1 MGEKPPSTWDIE
13 ITDEIVAMGLSHLD
27 RVGACRRRVFSDDE
41 DRFLAELVMSRTCS
55 NWFEVAQKLPGRTP
69 RQCRDRWNNYLCPTN
84 SFAPWTP
91 EEDQLIINKINEFGT
106 KWAAIAKMIPG
117 RSDNCI
123 KNRWY
128 SGLRAQCATN
138 SHGKFYIRSSPES
151 RKVAAQFQKTSQ
163 RRSEGARKAREA
175 RPKEVPVPQVVPM
188 IPMFPVLPTTYM
200 QPMIQPLVQSAVQP
214 KAQAEPTKTM
224 DNLWDSQIFNH
235 VMEFDTDP
243 FNSQDL
249 LMDWF

>member
-1 MGEKPPSTWDIE
+1 MAEKAPSTWDIE
-13 ITDEIVAMGLSHLD
+13 ITDEIVAMGLGHLD
-27 RVGACRRRVFSDDE
+27 KVGACRRRVFSDEE
-41 DRFLAELVMSRTCS
+41 DRFLAELVMSRTCT

-151 RKVAAQFQKTSQ
+151 RRCAAQFQKNGQ
-163 RRSEGARKAREA
+163 KKADAARKARE
-175 RPKEVPVPQVVPM
+175 VPVPIPQVAPIM
-188 IPMFPVLPTTYM
+188 PMFPMM
-200 QPMIQPLVQSAVQP
+200 QSVYVQP
-214 KAQAEPTKTM
+214 APQPVIAQPVAEPKQTRSESTTM
-224 DNLWDSQIFNH
+224 DNLWDNQIFNH

>member
-1 MGEKPPSTWDIE
+1 MTEKGPSTWDIE
-13 ITDEIVAMGLSHLD
+13 ITDEIVAMGLGHLD
-27 RVGACRRRVFSDDE
+27 KVGACRRRVFSDEE
-41 DRFLAELVMSRTCS
+41 DKFLAELVMSRTCT

-91 EEDQLIINKINEFGT
+91 EEDQEIINRVNEYGT

-138 SHGKFYIRSSPES
+138 SHGKYYIRSSPES
-151 RKVAAQFQKTSQ
+151 RRCAAQFQRTQKRT
-163 RRSEGARKAREA
+163 KA
-175 RPKEVPVPQVVPM
+175 KEMTQPVIKPMKVPIPQVVM
-188 IPMFPVLPTTYM
+188 APMFQMM
-200 QPMIQPLVQSAVQP
+200 QPAYVPSVLAVPQPVIAPEP
-214 KAQAEPTKTM
+214 KQAENRSQESFW
-224 DNLWDSQIFNH
+224 DNQIFNQ

-243 FNSQDL
+243 FNSHDL